1 MLTHTVHLRCMRA
14 GQPMVDAV
22 VDANLLEVRHHPGIL
37 VRGVFPA
44 TVRPQLSDC
53 MALDSAPLEKLL
65 ETKFGFT
72 FVLHKIHASP
82 PLHFAGES
90 DHVPVPIEVR
100 YHFALDVRPDT
111 LERQL
116 HISLLFP
123 LSAHVSSCRLVCQ
136 ADLTRAPCLARQLHV
151 QRLVFHHLLD

>member
-1 MLTHTVHLRCMRA
+1 
-14 GQPMVDAV
+14 MVDAV
-22 VDANLLEVRHHPGIL
+22 FGAELLEIRHHPGIL

-44 TVRPQLSDC
+44 TVRSKLSNC
-53 MALDSAPLEKLL
+53 VALDTAPLEKLL
-65 ETKFGFT
+65 ETKFGFM
-72 FVLHKIHASP
+72 FVFHKIHASP
-82 PLHFAGES
+82 PLHFTGES

-136 ADLTRAPCLARQLHV
+136 ADFTRAPCFVRQLHV
-151 QRLVFHHLLD
+151 QRLAFYHLLD